1 MTARVESD
9 SSKDR
14 LPDGLEVAESE
25 TLGSRS
31 TPSEEDAPRVA
42 DGGE

>member
-1 MTARVESD
+1 MTAMAESE
-9 SSKDR
+9 SSNDR

-31 TPSEEDAPRVA
+31 TPAKGDAPRDA
-42 DGGE
+42 DGGV